1 MGLIILIVTGALLGW
16 LATIALQ
23 IEDGRGILRNV
34 VAGIIGSLGVGLAT
48 SGGVFL
54 GAIRASTL
62 LWAAVGAIVLI
73 GLYNVVREKAL
84 S

>member
-23 IEDGRGILRNV
+23 IEDGRGILRNI
-34 VAGIIGSLGVGLAT
+34 VAGLLGALIVGVAT

-62 LWAAVGAIVLI
+62 MWAMLGAIVLI
-73 GLYNVVREKAL
+73 GLYNVMRRKAL
-84 S
+84 P

>member
-16 LATIALQ
+16 LATIALR

-34 VAGIIGSLGVGLAT
+34 IAGIVGSLGVGLAT

-54 GAIRASTL
+54 GAIRGSTL
-62 LWAAVGAIVLI
+62 LWAVAGAIVLI
-73 GLYNVVREKAL
+73 GLYNFVREKAL

>member
-16 LATIALQ
+16 LATIALK

-34 VAGIIGSLGVGLAT
+34 VVGIIGSLGVGLAT

-62 LWAAVGAIVLI
+62 LWAAIGAIVLI
-73 GLYNVVREKAL
+73 GLYNFVREKAL
-84 S
+84 P

>member
-23 IEDGRGILRNV
+23 IEDGRAILRNV
-34 VAGIIGSLGVGLAT
+34 IVGVIGSLGVGLLT

-54 GAIRASTL
+54 GTIRASTL
-62 LWAAVGAIVLI
+62 LYAMAGAIVVI
-73 GLYNVVREKAL
+73 AIYNAIRQKAL
-84 S
+84 P

>member
-23 IEDGRGILRNV
+23 IDDGRGILRNV

-73 GLYNVVREKAL
+73 GLYNIVREKAL

>member
-23 IEDGRGILRNV
+23 IDDGRGILRNV

>member
-1 MGLIILIVTGALLGW
+1 MGLIILIVNGALLGW
-16 LATIALQ
+16 LATIALK

-34 VAGIIGSLGVGLAT
+34 VAGMIGSLGVGLAT
-48 SGGVFL
+48 SGGIFL
-54 GAIRASTL
+54 GAIGASTL

>member
-23 IEDGRGILRNV
+23 IEEGRGILRNV

>member
-23 IEDGRGILRNV
+23 IEDGRSILRNV
-34 VAGIIGSLGVGLAT
+34 VAGLIGSLAVGMAT

-62 LWAAVGAIVLI
+62 VWAMLGAMALI
-73 GLYNVVREKAL
+73 ALYNLVGRKAL
-84 S
+84 P

>member
-23 IEDGRGILRNV
+23 IEEGREILRNV
-34 VAGIIGSLGVGLAT
+34 AAGLVGSLGVGMAT

-54 GAIRASTL
+54 GSIRASTL
-62 LWAAVGAIVLI
+62 LWAMLGAIALI
-73 GLYNVVREKAL
+73 TLYNVVRQKAL
-84 S
+84 P

>member
-34 VAGIIGSLGVGLAT
+34 VAGVVGSLGVGLAT

-54 GAIRASTL
+54 GTIHGSTL
-62 LWAAVGAIVLI
+62 LWASAGSIVLI
-73 GLYNVVREKAL
+73 GLYNFVREKAL

>member
-34 VAGIIGSLGVGLAT
+34 VAGVVGSLGVGMAT

-62 LWAAVGAIVLI
+62 MWAMLGAIVLI
-73 GLYNVVREKAL
+73 ALYNVLRARAL
-84 S
+84 P

>member
-23 IEDGRGILRNV
+23 IEHGRSILRNV
-34 VAGIIGSLGVGLAT
+34 VAGVVGSLVVGMAT

-62 LWAAVGAIVLI
+62 LWAMLGAIALI
-73 GLYNVVREKAL
+73 ALYNVLRRKAL
-84 S
+84 P

>member
-23 IEDGRGILRNV
+23 IEDGHGILRNV
-34 VAGIIGSLGVGLAT
+34 VAGIVGSLGVGLVT

-54 GAIRASTL
+54 GAIQATTL
-62 LWAAVGAIVLI
+62 VWALLGAIASV
-73 GLYNVVREKAL
+73 GLYNLVRERAFR
-84 S
+84 

>member
-16 LATIALQ
+16 LGTIALQ
-23 IEDGRGILRNV
+23 IEEGRGILRNV
-34 VAGIIGSLGVGLAT
+34 VAGIIGSLSVGLAT

>member
-16 LATIALQ
+16 LATIALK
-23 IEDGRGILRNV
+23 IEEGRGILRNV
-34 VAGIIGSLGVGLAT
+34 VAGMIGSLGVGLAT

>member
-23 IEDGRGILRNV
+23 IEDGRGIRRNV
-34 VAGIIGSLGVGLAT
+34 VVGVIGSLGVGLAT

-54 GAIRASTL
+54 GAIRGTTL
-62 LWAAVGAIVLI
+62 LYAMLGAIVLI
-73 GLYNVVREKAL
+73 GLYNVTQRKAL
-84 S
+84 P